1 MNIQFYNVLF
11 FDFLCLGTKE
21 NIGNIMNK
29 LRNVI
34 VETGLPLIY
43 RSDTPNLRETD
54 ILPNKLKDATRVF
67 ATSLSGFQKE
77 AHVVSSGSNNLWRLV
92 SDEGANLAGHDAA
105 PPPLG
110 YFSAGLVASYF
121 EEIIALA
128 KQKNVTIEHLH
139 LTVDNFYTMEG
150 SMPKGT
156 MQGGAHSVVLTVDI
170 ICDLAEPKL
179 TSFLSDAISASPL
192 NDLVRSEL
200 DNLFTLTKNG
210 NRIRTENVT
219 ESTSPAAINQFSTTQ
234 PPAPDD
240 LTLLTKIGP
249 SPASKTYPAEKQLGE
264 YSTDQP
270 SKRPLHVAATCELN
284 SDGLKEIYQQLHFPH
299 GSEWLFL
306 SEELN
311 ENDNSQRAPDANT
324 LLATGV
330 GFCFMTQLGILAKT
344 QKRNLANYEIIQDMQ
359 FSKGGASGATG
370 LAGKVAPIE
379 THLTLN
385 TDETD
390 TAACKMLDQ
399 AEIACFLHG
408 LCKTSMKTKIR
419 LSNKF

>member
-1 MNIQFYNVLF
+1 MS
-11 FDFLCLGTKE
+11 
-21 NIGNIMNK
+21 K
-29 LRNVI
+29 LHNVI
-34 VETGLPLIY
+34 AETDLPLIY
-43 RSDTPNLRETD
+43 RNDTP
-54 ILPNKLKDATRVF
+54 ILEEIYFPPNKLGEATRVF

-77 AHVVSSGSNNLWRLV
+77 AHVVSFGSNNLWRLV

-128 KQKNVTIEHLH
+128 KQENVTIEHLH
-139 LTVDNFYTMEG
+139 LTVDNFYTMQG

-156 MQGGAHSVVLTVDI
+156 MQGGAHSVILTVDI
-170 ICDLAEPKL
+170 ICDLTEPKL
-179 TSFLSDAISASPL
+179 IAFLSDAISASPL
-192 NDLVRSEL
+192 NDLVRSQL

-210 NRIRTENVT
+210 DRIRTENVT
-219 ESTSPAAINQFSTTQ
+219 ESTSLISKNQLSETQ
-234 PPAPDD
+234 PPPPDD
-240 LTLLTKIGP
+240 LIILKKIGP
-249 SPASKTYPAEKQLGE
+249 SPASKTHPAEKQRGE
-264 YSTDQP
+264 YSTNQP

-284 SDGLKEIYQQLHFPH
+284 DDGLKEIYQQLHFPH

-306 SEELN
+306 SEESN
-311 ENDNSQRAPDANT
+311 GNDSSQRAPDANT

-330 GFCFMTQLGILAKT
+330 GFCFMTQLGILANT
-344 QKRNLANYEIIQDMQ
+344 QKRDLANYEIIQDMQ

-370 LAGKVAPIE
+370 LAGKAAPIV

-390 TAACKMLDQ
+390 AAARKMLDQ

-419 LSNKF
+419 LSNKL